1 MKISTFIN
9 AHKIL
14 LIPVVL
20 WLMWF
25 YDNWS
30 MEAFIYL
37 GLHGSYCLLWLL
49 KHWLFPDRR
58 FAEEK
63 PVWLG
68 VFFIFVPLAGYY
80 VAPFLLISRHVT
92 LPPPLVG
99 VVLFLYVM
107 GIFLHF
113 VSDAQKYYVL
123 QLRPGLITEGLF
135 GRTRNPN
142 YLGEILI
149 YVAYALMSRHWLPF
163 VILAAWVFGFF
174 VRNMLGKDRSLARY
188 PQFADY
194 KRRSGLLFPRLR

>member
-14 LIPVVL
+14 LIPAVL
-20 WLMWF
+20 WMMWF
-25 YDNWS
+25 YGNGS
-30 MEAFIYL
+30 TEAFIYL

-49 KHWLFPDRR
+49 KHRLFPDRR

-68 VFFIFVPLAGYY
+68 VFFIFLPLAGYY

-113 VSDAQKYYVL
+113 VSDAQKYYML
-123 QLRPGLITEGLF
+123 ELRPGLITEGLF

-163 VILAAWVFGFF
+163 AILAAWVFGFF
-174 VRNMLGKDRSLARY
+174 VRNMLAKDRSLARY